1 MLLETQ
7 RINTYYGA
15 SHILFDVSM
24 GIDEGE
30 VVCLMGRNGMGKST
44 LIKSIIGLTPPR
56 SGKLYFEGVDI
67 VGKRP
72 FEIAR
77 RGVGFVPENRAIFP
91 NLTVRENLD
100 MGVHRKESG
109 SWSLER
115 IYHMFPILQERA
127 GQMGGTLSGGEQQM
141 LTIARALMGN
151 PRLLLI
157 DEPSEGLAPLIVNQI
172 GAQVQEM
179 KKEGMTILFSEQNTG
194 FTLKLADRAYIL
206 EKGVISWQG
215 SVTQLEDDPQILET
229 YLGV

>member
-30 VVCLMGRNGMGKST
+30 VVCLLGRNGMGKST

-179 KKEGMTILFSEQNTG
+179 KKEGMTILLSEQNTG